1 MNRVL
6 CVVIIV
12 LLVACGVL
20 SLGLNH
26 YRDHAIIYKEQRDK
40 KASEL
45 GSWRT
50 RQLLI
55 CRYASVMSLHLMPD
69 TRGN

>member
-1 MNRVL
+1 
-6 CVVIIV
+6 
-12 LLVACGVL
+12 
-20 SLGLNH
+20 SSTKSS
-26 YRDHAIIYKEQRDK
+26 AIK
-40 KASEL
+40 KPVSW
-45 GSWRT
+45 SWRT